1 MQYFFFFFLLISV
14 SSSLIWPGF
23 LPVLSSVY
31 FSVTPSQD
39 INCPPASSKTR
50 QLTSQSSPGP
60 WCRLAWGT
68 SSSGSWLTGDSDR
81 RNRQIDK
88 LISSR
93 GSTTT
98 YCYQTL
104 IKIENLGFQL
114 ISYVSVEEAQFL
126 NWLLTSPPSP
136 TRWWTFFLHL

>member
-1 MQYFFFFFLLISV
+1 M
-14 SSSLIWPGF
+14 
-23 LPVLSSVY
+23 
-31 FSVTPSQD
+31 TPSQD

-81 RNRQIDK
+81 RKRQIDK
-88 LISSR
+88 LISS
-93 GSTTT
+93 T
-98 YCYQTL
+98 YCCYQTL

-114 ISYVSVEEAQFL
+114 ISYVSVEEAQLL
-126 NWLLTSPPSP
+126 N
-136 TRWWTFFLHL
+136 